1 MFRRYAVGKFLRKYI
16 LKNKINFIMIS
27 AILLAAGQSKR
38 MNGENKLTKKIQ
50 DNPLIKLAVKNIL
63 ASSTNELII
72 VLGYQ
77 KEIVE
82 KLIDKTEK
90 IKFVFN
96 KDFES
101 GMASSIKTGID
112 NLSDKTEVFFI
123 CLGDMPMVSHDIY
136 NQLIKSKDK
145 KEIIVPTYKGQQGNP
160 VLFDKSMKE
169 IVMNIT
175 GDVGAKKILELN
187 KDKILNLEI
196 NDQSISKGFNTQ
208 GDFNSL

>member
-1 MFRRYAVGKFLRKYI
+1 
-16 LKNKINFIMIS
+16 MIS

-38 MNGENKLTKKIQ
+38 MEGENKLIKKIQ
-50 DNPLIKLAVKNIL
+50 GIPLISRCVKNIL
-63 ASSTNELII
+63 TSTIDELII

-101 GMASSIKTGID
+101 GMASSVKAGL
-112 NLSDKTEVFFI
+112 NHLSKNTEAFFI
-123 CLGDMPMVSHDIY
+123 CLGDMPMVGHDIY
-136 NQLIKSKDK
+136 NQLIKSKGN

-160 VLFDKSMKE
+160 VLFNKSMKE
-169 IVMNIT
+169 KVIDIS
-175 GDVGAKKILELN
+175 GDIGAKKILKLN

-196 NDQSISKGFNTQ
+196 DDQSIVKGFNTQ
-208 GDFNSL
+208 GDFSSL

>member
-1 MFRRYAVGKFLRKYI
+1 
-16 LKNKINFIMIS
+16 MIS
-27 AILLAAGQSKR
+27 AILLAAGRSKR
-38 MNGENKLTKKIQ
+38 MNGENKLSKEIQ
-50 DNPLIKLAVKNIL
+50 GIPLIKLSVKNIL
-63 ASSTNELII
+63 TSSIDELII

-77 KEIVE
+77 KEIIE
-82 KLIDKTEK
+82 KLTDKNEK

-101 GMASSIKTGID
+101 GMASSIKTGLD
-112 NLSDKTEVFFI
+112 NLSKKTEAFFI
-123 CLGDMPMVSHDIY
+123 CLGDMPMVGHDIY
-136 NQLIKSKDK
+136 NQLIKSKDS

-169 IVMNIT
+169 KILDIR

-196 NDQSISKGFNTQ
+196 NDQSITKGFDTQ
-208 GDFNSL
+208 DNFNSLY

>member
-1 MFRRYAVGKFLRKYI
+1 
-16 LKNKINFIMIS
+16 MIS

-38 MNGENKLTKKIQ
+38 MNGENKLTKEIQ
-50 DNPLIKLAVKNIL
+50 DIPLIKHSVKNIL
-63 ASSTNELII
+63 ASLIDELII

-77 KEIVE
+77 KEIIE
-82 KLIDKTEK
+82 KLIDKNEK

-101 GMASSIKTGID
+101 GMASSIKTGLD
-112 NLSDKTEVFFI
+112 NLSEKAEAFFI
-123 CLGDMPMVSHDIY
+123 CLGDMPMVNHNIY
-136 NQLIKSKDK
+136 NQLIKSKNN
-145 KEIIVPTYKGQQGNP
+145 KEIIVPNYKGQQGNP

-169 IVMNIT
+169 KIINIS

-196 NDQSISKGFNTQ
+196 NDQSIVNGFNTQ
-208 GDFNSL
+208 DDFSSL